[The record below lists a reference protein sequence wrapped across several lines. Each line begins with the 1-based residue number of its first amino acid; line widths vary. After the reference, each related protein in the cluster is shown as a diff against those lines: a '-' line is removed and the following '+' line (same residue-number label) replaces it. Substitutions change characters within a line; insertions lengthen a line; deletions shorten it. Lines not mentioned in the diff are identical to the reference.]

1 MKKVPVKYIISQL
14 KNDDDLQKYCS
25 DEDIAFIISEIN
37 KLKFPKY
44 VKKPTNLL
52 EKVYIVIDIYFDKQS
67 WYLQL
72 FKPQIKIV
80 VKNKIAKVIKNY
92 NKN

>member
-1 MKKVPVKYIISQL
+1 MKKVPVKYIISEL
-14 KNDDDLQKYCS
+14 KKDDDLNKYCS
-25 DEDIAFIISEIN
+25 EDDIMFIISEIN

-44 VKKPTNLL
+44 VKKPTALL
-52 EKVYIVIDIYFDKQS
+52 EKVYIVIDIYFEKQS
-67 WYLQL
+67 WYFQL

-80 VKNKIAKVIKNY
+80 VKNKISKVIKNY